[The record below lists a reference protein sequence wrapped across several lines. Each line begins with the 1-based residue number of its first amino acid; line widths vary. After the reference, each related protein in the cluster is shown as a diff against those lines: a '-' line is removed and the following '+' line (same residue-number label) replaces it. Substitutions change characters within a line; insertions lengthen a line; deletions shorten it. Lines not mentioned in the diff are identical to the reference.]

1 MFDQF
6 RQDVTV
12 IPKNPGYV
20 NTKGQWIESDGT
32 PFVIRASVQPAS
44 PREMELLPEGRYTS
58 EILRLYSDIRLNTVD
73 TRNGINADIVILG
86 LDVEIDDRFELAQ
99 VFPWQNMVISHF
111 KMLIAKVE
119 QGQ

>member
-6 RQDVTV
+6 RQNVTV
-12 IPKNPGYV
+12 IRKNPGYR
-20 NTKGQWIESDGT
+20 NIKGQWIESEDT
-32 PFVIRASVQPAS
+32 SFVIRASVQPAS

-58 EILRLYSDIRLNTVD
+58 EILRLYSDTRLNTVD
-73 TRNGINADIVILG
+73 TRNRINPDIVVLG
-86 LDVEIDDRFELAQ
+86 LDVENDDRFEVIQ